1 MTDLPTQNHPAG
13 EDTPSE
19 PRLAASVILLRDA
32 PGGLEAFVQHRVST
46 MDFAAGMVVFP
57 GGRVDVADESGWD
70 YPAELLQRH
79 AAAWRSS
86 SIGAGSGPG
95 ASTDAGSSTGSAQAE
110 TNAGT
115 VLTAAIREV
124 QEESGLTIS
133 PEDLRPWANWITPT
147 DMPKR
152 FDTYFYVAKPHPGAT
167 PQHQTTEAWQSLWMP
182 VAGILDAEAA
192 GTLKLMPPT
201 YYLLKEI
208 AGFETVDAV
217 WSAEHVVVPVLA
229 PVGSLAAFLKERES
243 RR

>member
-1 MTDLPTQNHPAG
+1 MNNPPSQDHTVG
-13 EDTPSE
+13 EGTISE
-19 PRLAASVILLRDA
+19 PRLAASVILLRDS

-57 GGRVDVADESGWD
+57 GGRVDAADASGWD
-70 YPAELLQRH
+70 YPADLLQRH
-79 AAAWRSS
+79 AAAWSSS
-86 SIGAGSGPG
+86 SIGTGTDSDSGAG
-95 ASTDAGSSTGSAQAE
+95 TNSAQAE
-110 TNAGT
+110 TKAGT

-124 QEESGLTIS
+124 QEESGLSIS
-133 PEDLRPWANWITPT
+133 AADVRPWANWITPT

-152 FDTYFYVAKPHPGAT
+152 FDTYFYLAKPSPGAE
-167 PQHQTTEAWQSLWMP
+167 PRHQTTEAWQSLWMP
-182 VAGILDAEAA
+182 VEGILEAEAA

-208 AGFETVDAV
+208 AEFETVDAV
-217 WSAEHVVVPVLA
+217 WSAEHAVVPVLA

>member
-1 MTDLPTQNHPAG
+1 MTDISGSGLT
-13 EDTPSE
+13 DTNAVAE

-32 PGGLEAFVQHRVST
+32 SDGLEAFVQHRVST

-57 GGRVDVADESGWD
+57 GGRVDAADQSGWD

-79 AAAWRSS
+79 AADWNQSS
-86 SIGAGSGPG
+86 LSADPG
-95 ASTDAGSSTGSAQAE
+95 AAAK
-110 TNAGT
+110 NAGT
-115 VLTAAIREV
+115 VLAAAIREV
-124 QEESGLTIS
+124 QEEAGLTIDAS
-133 PEDLRPWANWITPT
+133 DLRPWANWITPT

-152 FDTYFYVAKPHPGAT
+152 FDTFFYVAKPSPGAT

-182 VAGILDAEAA
+182 VADILEAEAA

-208 AGFETVDAV
+208 AGLGTVDAV
-217 WSAEHVVVPVLA
+217 WSAEHPVVPVLA